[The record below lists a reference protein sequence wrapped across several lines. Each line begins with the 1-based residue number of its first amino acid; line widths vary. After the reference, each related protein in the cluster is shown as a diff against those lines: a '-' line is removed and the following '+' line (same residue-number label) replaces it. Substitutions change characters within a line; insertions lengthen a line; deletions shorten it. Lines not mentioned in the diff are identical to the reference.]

1 MEADRHLS
9 SSSFSTTFNS
19 YNLKGRVIMK
29 QNDINIKYW
38 SECWKATTSAV
49 QTETDEDKVAERWNQ
64 RWEKRPKRPEGSGPG
79 EEMMRR
85 SALETIGFL
94 EENGFEIKGSKI
106 LDIGCGP
113 GVLSIPLAR
122 LGAEVTSLDIS
133 STSLERVAE
142 MAEKESLDVET
153 MVCSWWSAD
162 IDELGLRNKYD
173 LVIASRTPSI
183 NDAETL
189 EKMMACS
196 KNLCYYSSFLTVG
209 ENREHM
215 EILKLLSGEEKEA
228 GERMRHRHHQAYTM
242 FFPFM
247 YLYFSGYR
255 PVVKIDQKEE
265 RTEVKWEDAAD
276 RAIRFFG
283 HGHDLDDGA
292 KDKIRDYYRDASE
305 EGMYRNSPSGC
316 HGMMIWDVNRRL

>member
-1 MEADRHLS
+1 M
-9 SSSFSTTFNS
+9 
-19 YNLKGRVIMK
+19 Y
-29 QNDINIKYW
+29 QNDNIKYW
-38 SECWKATTSAV
+38 RECWKATTSAV
-49 QTETDEDKVAERWNQ
+49 QIEPDENKVAERWNQ
-64 RWEKRPKRPEGSGPG
+64 RWEKRSERQEDGGPG
-79 EEMMRR
+79 EEMMKR
-85 SALETIGFL
+85 SSLETIGFL

-133 STSLERVAE
+133 SKSLERVKEA
-142 MAEKESLDVET
+142 AEKESLDVET

-183 NDAETL
+183 NDADTL

-196 KNLCYYSSFLTVG
+196 KNLCYYSSFLNVG

-215 EILKLLSGEEKEA
+215 EIMKLLSGEEKEP

-247 YLYFSGYR
+247 YLYFSRYR
-255 PVVKIDQKEE
+255 PVVKINQKERE
-265 RTEVKWEDAAD
+265 AEVKWEDAAEK
-276 RAIRFFG
+276 AIRFFG
-283 HGHDLDDGA
+283 HGKNPDDET
-292 KDKIRDYYRDASE
+292 KDKIRNYYMGASE
-305 EGMYRNSPSGC
+305 NGMYRNSPSGC
-316 HGMMIWDVNRRL
+316 HGMMIWDVNGR

>member
-1 MEADRHLS
+1 MD
-9 SSSFSTTFNS
+9 
-19 YNLKGRVIMK
+19 
-29 QNDINIKYW
+29 QNDNIKYW
-38 SECWKATTSAV
+38 SQCWKATTSAV
-49 QTETDEDKVAERWNQ
+49 QTEPDEDKVAERWNQ
-64 RWEKRPKRPEGSGPG
+64 RWEKRPKRPEDGGPG

-113 GVLSIPLAR
+113 GVLSIPLAK

-133 STSLERVAE
+133 SKSLERVAE
-142 MAEKESLDVET
+142 IAEKESLDVET

-189 EKMMACS
+189 KRMMACS
-196 KNLCYYSSFLTVG
+196 KNLCYYSSFLNVG
-209 ENREHM
+209 ENRAHM
-215 EILKLLSGEEKEA
+215 EILKLVSGEDEPD
-228 GERMRHRHHQAYTM
+228 GMMRNRHHQAYTM

-247 YLYFSGYR
+247 YLYFSGYQ
-255 PVVKIDQKEE
+255 PIVKIDQKERE
-265 RTEVKWEDAAD
+265 TDVKWEEAAEK
-276 RAIRFFG
+276 AIRFFG
-283 HGHDLDDGA
+283 HDKNLDDKA
-292 KDKIRDYYRDASE
+292 KEQIRDYYRDASE
-305 EGMYRNSPSGC
+305 DGMYRSSPSGC
-316 HGMMIWDVNRRL
+316 HGMMIWDVCGK